1 MKPFECKRG
10 VGASCVNDAAPQTC
24 SLLYVY
30 IQYGHSRL
38 ILFVLF
44 EHFVL
49 KSAKLTPSL
58 YELVLKNKFTY
69 TQKRKLQALGIFTHD
84 SVG

>member
-1 MKPFECKRG
+1 MRERR
-10 VGASCVNDAAPQTC
+10 C
-24 SLLYVY
+24 STDMLTALCLHTVRSQQAYFY
-30 IQYGHSRL
+30 S
-38 ILFVLF
+38 LF

-49 KSAKLTPSL
+49 KSAKQTPSL